1 MTDDNLHY
9 EDKTNKPLDEYW
21 QRLKQPPKWALRT
34 IGAGRLKGKT
44 DINPQW
50 RYQAMT
56 KVFGPC
62 GIGWRYEIARVW
74 DQPTVENQVMA
85 FAEVNLF
92 IKVNDEWS
100 EPIPGVGGSMLVA
113 KEKSGPYASDE
124 CYKMAITDALS
135 VALKMLGVAADIYA
149 GLWDGTKYNVSEDKQ
164 TGPSIITKEQA
175 EHLDNLLSETTTD
188 RQKFLEWAGAES
200 LEMFP
205 AQKYQ
210 TAIDLLGKKEKTRV
224 PGMEG

>member
-1 MTDDNLHY
+1 MTENL
-9 EDKTNKPLDEYW
+9 EYW
-21 QRLKQPPKWALRT
+21 KVLKQPPKWALRT

-56 KVFGPC
+56 EAFGPC
-62 GIGWRYEIARVW
+62 GIGWRYEVVRVW
-74 DQPTVENQVMA
+74 DQPTVDNQVMA

-92 IKVNDEWS
+92 IKVADEWS
-100 EPIPGVGGSMLVA
+100 QPIPGIGGSMMVA

-149 GLWDGTKYNVSEDKQ
+149 GLWDGTKYNVTETK
-164 TGPSIITKEQA
+164 PEKVEPITKEQA
-175 EHLDNLLSETTTD
+175 TILNNLLNETTTD

-200 LEMFP
+200 LEAFP
-205 AQKYQ
+205 SSKYQ
-210 TAIDLLGKKEKTRV
+210 TAVELLNKKEKTRE
-224 PGMEG
+224 PGQEG